1 VTPTDPISARNLTIQ
16 ESGAKVYSA
25 SNLNLRKWSIS
36 EEDPF
41 FLYDYTTNQTVNASG
56 IVDLNDNPHLLGTH
70 EYRLLHAGT
79 NTVKLAGGTTG
90 AGILLVDGNLEING
104 GFKWYG
110 LIIVTGS
117 VDYTGGGEKNV
128 TGAVMCG
135 ETATVQVDVG
145 GNAGII
151 YCSSVSN
158 SLKNK
163 VSPYHVTRWRDV
175 F

>member
-1 VTPTDPISARNLTIQ
+1 MLYNVP
-16 ESGAKVYSA
+16 
-25 SNLNLRKWSIS
+25 NLNLR
-36 EEDPF
+36 ETV
-41 FLYDYTTNQTVNASG
+41 DYLRRPPHFSYNYTANQTVSG
-56 IVDLNDNPHLLGTH
+56 SSWGAPLGLQRQ
-70 EYRLLHAGT
+70 RLLPTGPMNIVYFSMQGT

-90 AGILLVDGNLEING
+90 SGILLVDGRLEING

-163 VSPYHVTRWRDV
+163 VSPYHVTRWRDI

>member
-1 VTPTDPISARNLTIQ
+1 MSI
-16 ESGAKVYSA
+16 VYF
-25 SNLNLRKWSIS
+25 NMN
-36 EEDPF
+36 
-41 FLYDYTTNQTVNASG
+41 
-56 IVDLNDNPHLLGTH
+56 
-70 EYRLLHAGT
+70 GT
-79 NTVKLAGGTTG
+79 NTLKLTGGTTG

-110 LIIVTGS
+110 LVIVTGS

-128 TGAVMCG
+128 TGGVMSG
-135 ETATVQVDVG
+135 ESATVEVDVG

-163 VSPYHVTRWRDV
+163 VSPYRVTRWRDV